1 MATLLLEL
9 QDARD
14 GVPGTTPPAS
24 ELLILK
30 ISVAS
35 LGNLVTFYQLICNTN
50 SFMEVVTGL
59 GTEYSNSNRRWGTT
73 CFKSQINM
81 RNSASENPN
90 FTLSPVS
97 LKAEGQ

>member
-14 GVPGTTPPAS
+14 GVPGTTPAAS

-30 ISVAS
+30 ITVAS

-73 CFKSQINM
+73 CFKSQMNM
-81 RNSASENPN
+81 RNSVSENPN